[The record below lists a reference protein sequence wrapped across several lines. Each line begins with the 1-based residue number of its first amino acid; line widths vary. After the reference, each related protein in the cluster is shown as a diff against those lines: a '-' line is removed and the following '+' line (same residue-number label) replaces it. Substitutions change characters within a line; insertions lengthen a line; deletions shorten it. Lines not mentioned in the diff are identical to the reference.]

1 MFAKIKAWFME
12 GLVTTQQLD
21 RVNAEVVDV
30 ARLLHDFR
38 DQTLSLVKEQ
48 ALHSRHIS
56 NGLGSIIDYIQG
68 KDTQPSSNY
77 LCVLRDQL
85 DTLTVSDQK
94 LQQFIES
101 QLETNHDIVTTV
113 RAVDARVEHY
123 IQLLQGCPPDEDEL
137 PLEQKPDLGQLAT
150 QLYEIRNIVA
160 EFRAD
165 LATQV
170 RLSQSDYDDV
180 LKTSDARLSEF
191 SKRIDTLRQDL
202 ADFRV
207 EFRQVTGG

>member
-1 MFAKIKAWFME
+1 MFARIKAWFME

-30 ARLLHDFR
+30 ARLLHGFR
-38 DQTLSLVKEQ
+38 DQMLSLVKEQ

-77 LCVLRDQL
+77 LRVLRDQL
-85 DTLTVSDQK
+85 DTLMVSDQK

-113 RAVDARVEHY
+113 RAVDARVEHH
-123 IQLLQGCPPDEDEL
+123 IQLLQGFPPDEDEL
-137 PLEQKPDLGQLAT
+137 PLDEKPDLGQLAT
-150 QLYEIRNIVA
+150 QLYEIKRIVE
-160 EFRAD
+160 EFKAD

-180 LKTSDARLSEF
+180 LKTSDARLSQF
-191 SKRIDTLRQDL
+191 SKRIDALQQDL
-202 ADFRV
+202 LDFRV